1 MAVATEWDQD
11 IVGEST
17 VGKGE
22 GPGTASCPAWGGRG
36 GFLVAV
42 MLEMNF
48 AS

>member
-1 MAVATEWDQD
+1 MAVATECDQD

-22 GPGTASCPAWGGRG
+22 ASCPAWGGRG
-36 GFLVAV
+36 GFLAAV